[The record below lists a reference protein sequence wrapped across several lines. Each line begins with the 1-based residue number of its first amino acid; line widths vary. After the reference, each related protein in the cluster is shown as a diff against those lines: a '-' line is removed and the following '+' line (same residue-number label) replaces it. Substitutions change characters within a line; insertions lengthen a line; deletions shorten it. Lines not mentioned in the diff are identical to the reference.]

1 MIKNKFFIFIILVL
15 ALLSISVASA
25 EDSSLV
31 NTTDSEV
38 SVCDESVNDDNE
50 VISVSEVDNSN
61 VVNSQLQSNDVKNF
75 DDLKSDIDAK
85 SNNSVLD
92 LDCDYKYN
100 GTSNFDGITINKNN
114 FTIDGHGH
122 TIDANAG
129 SNSVKIFAVSGN
141 NITLK
146 NLILINANF
155 KDKGAV
161 IYNSAGL
168 FFHVSNCTFIN
179 NTAKSYGGVIYNSAE
194 NFAVSN
200 SSFINNTA
208 SRGGVIYNSGAN
220 FTVSN
225 SSFTNNKA
233 VSTNKRV
240 VSWGGVIC
248 NSGKNFTVSGS
259 SFINN
264 TVTQGGAIRNSAVN
278 FRVSNSSFINN
289 TADHGGAIYN
299 AGAANFTV
307 GDSSFINNT
316 ADSGGGIWSS
326 GASCIVS
333 NSSFINNTA
342 SYGGAI
348 YHSGSVNF
356 TVSNCSFINNTAK
369 GDGGGA
375 IRNSGAMNFTVSNSE
390 FINNT
395 APNSDGGAIYNYA
408 AGFTITNSSFINNT
422 ASDYGGAIRTSDAG
436 FMISNSSFID
446 NNATYGGAIYNNGAS
461 CTVSNTTFT
470 NNTATQGVAIYNND
484 GGSINLTN
492 NEYSEIVGGKTYIYN
507 EGIILS
513 PVIIT
518 VLGNSTINVL
528 FGQKIV
534 LFATITADGASVGGK
549 TLTFNINNTNCSAIT
564 NDDGN
569 YTYNN
574 YTVDFIGVKGVNAT
588 YAGVS
593 NITVQNGAI
602 SSKYPT
608 GVNITVVSD
617 KIVYGEN
624 ATFDVNVTS
633 GASGNVT
640 VSVDGIIYNTFD
652 LTNSKTT
659 LNITGLS
666 AGEHKITVNYNGDDD
681 YYSSSS
687 DITVNVNQSTPTIDI
702 STSAFVYG
710 ETGIIKVTVNK
721 YLNGT
726 IPTGNVTITINGK
739 KQNVTLTNG
748 VAELSVSG
756 LTAGQ
761 HTVEVSYNGDKN
773 YTSNSTSAIF
783 DVAKASSKV
792 DVSAENATII
802 VKLPNDATGD
812 VNVTIGNETFSV
824 LVENGTAKVNIKDLP
839 AGDYKITVTYT
850 GDGNYNSTVINKT
863 ITVLYGVNL
872 TVNDVVMIYKDGSRL
887 CAVLLDAQGNA
898 IVNAT
903 IVFAINGVI
912 YNRTT
917 DANGSASIALNLNC
931 GTYGAVIL
939 YAGDK
944 NYNASSV
951 NATVTV
957 NTSIIGNDLVKMYQN
972 GTEFYGTFLGTD
984 GNPLANTTVRFNI
997 NGVFY
1002 NRTTDKNGT
1011 AKLNINL
1018 NPGNYTLTA
1027 YNPNGEEKGFNV
1039 LVKSLIET
1047 TDLTKY
1053 YRNDSSFEAKIY
1065 NKDGSIGANQTVTFN
1080 VNGVVYT
1087 RTADENGTVKLAI
1100 NLNPRNYTITT
1111 MYEGLSVGNNVEVLP
1126 TLETSDLS
1134 MTYGDGSVFTAKTL
1148 DSQGNPLANQNVT
1161 FNVNGVV
1168 YVKNTNNDGVAKLNI
1183 NLMKGQ
1189 YIITSMWNDFQIGN
1203 KISIS

>member
-15 ALLSISVASA
+15 ALLSISIASA

-31 NTTDSEV
+31 NTTDSDV
-38 SVCDESVNDDNE
+38 SVDNE
-50 VISVSEVDNSN
+50 VLSVLEVDNSD
-61 VVNSQLQSNDVKNF
+61 SNDVKNF

-100 GTSNFDGITINKNN
+100 GTSNFNGITINKNN

-129 SNSVKIFAVSGN
+129 ANSVRIFTVAGN
-141 NITLK
+141 NITFK
-146 NLILINANF
+146 NLILINTNF
-155 KDKGAV
+155 NDKGAV
-161 IYNSAGL
+161 MYNSGSL

-179 NTAKSYGGVIYNSAE
+179 NTAKSYGGVIYNSGA
-194 NFAVSN
+194 NFTVSN
-200 SSFINNTA
+200 SSFINNTG

-220 FTVSN
+220 LTVSN
-225 SSFTNNKA
+225 SNFINNKA

-248 NSGKNFTVSGS
+248 NSGANLTVSNS

-264 TVTQGGAIRNSAVN
+264 TASYGGAIRNSAVN

-356 TVSNCSFINNTAK
+356 TVSNSSFINNTAK

-408 AGFTITNSSFINNT
+408 AGFTVTNSSFINNA
-422 ASDYGGAIRTSDAG
+422 ASDYGGAIRTSDDG
-436 FMISNSSFID
+436 FTISNSSFIN
-446 NNATYGGAIYNNGAS
+446 NNATYGGAIYNAGAD
-461 CTVSNTTFT
+461 CRVSNTSFT
-470 NNTATQGVAIYNND
+470 NNTATQGVAIYNKNT
-484 GGSINLTN
+484 INLTN
-492 NEYSEIVGGKTYIYN
+492 NAYSGIVEGKTYIYN
-507 EGIILS
+507 GGTIIS
-513 PVIIT
+513 PVIVTI
-518 VLGNSTINVL
+518 LGNQTVNSQYGGNV
-528 FGQKIV
+528 V
-534 LFATITADGASVGGK
+534 LFATITADGASVGGQ
-549 TLTFNINNTNCSAIT
+549 TLIFNINNTNCSATT

-574 YTVDFIGVKGVNAT
+574 YTVDFNGVKSVNAT
-588 YAGVS
+588 YAGAS

-602 SSKYPT
+602 LSKYASE
-608 GVNITVVSD
+608 VNITVG

-624 ATFDVNVTS
+624 ATVDVNVTS

-640 VSVDGIIYNTFD
+640 VNVDGIIYNTFN
-652 LTNSKTT
+652 LTNSKAA
-659 LNITGLS
+659 LNILGLS
-666 AGEHKITVNYNGDDD
+666 AGQHNITV
-681 YYSSSS
+681 
-687 DITVNVNQSTPTIDI
+687 I
-702 STSAFVYG
+702 
-710 ETGIIKVTVNK
+710 
-721 YLNGT
+721 
-726 IPTGNVTITINGK
+726 
-739 KQNVTLTNG
+739 
-748 VAELSVSG
+748 
-756 LTAGQ
+756 
-761 HTVEVSYNGDKN
+761 YNGDKN
-773 YTSNSTSAIF
+773 YMSNSTSSVF
-783 DVAKASSKV
+783 DVAKASIKV
-792 DVSAENATII
+792 DVSAKNAVII
-802 VKLPNDATGD
+802 VKLPGDATGE
-812 VNVTIGNETFSV
+812 VTLTIGNKTFYAP
-824 LVENGTAKVNIKDLP
+824 VENGTAKVNIIGLP
-839 AGDYKITVTYT
+839 TGDYNITLNYT
-850 GDGNYNSTVINKT
+850 GDGNYNSTVINNTVT
-863 ITVLYGVNL
+863 ILYGVNL
-872 TVNDVVMIYKDGSRL
+872 TVNGVVMFYKDGSRL
-887 CAVLLDAQGNA
+887 CAVLLDVQGNA
-898 IVNAT
+898 IANAT
-903 IVFAINGVI
+903 IFFTINGVT

-917 DANGSASIALNLNC
+917 DANGSASIALNLNS
-931 GTYGAVIL
+931 GTYGAVIS
-939 YAGDK
+939 YVGDK

-951 NATVTV
+951 NATVII
-957 NTSIIGNDLVKMYQN
+957 NTSIIGGDLVKMYQN
-972 GTEFYGTFLGTD
+972 GTQFYGTFLGTD
-984 GNPLANTTVRFNI
+984 GNPLANKTVRFNI

-1002 NRTTDKNGT
+1002 SRETDKNGT

-1065 NKDGSIGANQTVTFN
+1065 NKDGSIAANKSVTFN
-1080 VNGVVYT
+1080 INGVVYT
-1087 RTADENGTVKLAI
+1087 RATDANGTVKLAI
-1100 NLNPRNYTITT
+1100 NLNPGNYTITT
-1111 MYEGLSVGNNVEVLP
+1111 MYDGLSVGNSVEVLP

-1134 MTYGDGSVFTAKTL
+1134 MTYGDGSVFQAKTL
-1148 DSQGNPLANQNVT
+1148 DSQGNPLANQTVR
-1161 FNVNGVV
+1161 FNVNGVF
-1168 YVKNTNNDGVAKLNI
+1168 YNKTTGNDGIAKLNI

-1189 YIITSMWNDFQIGN
+1189 YIITSMWNDFQTGN
-1203 KISIS
+1203 KISIA